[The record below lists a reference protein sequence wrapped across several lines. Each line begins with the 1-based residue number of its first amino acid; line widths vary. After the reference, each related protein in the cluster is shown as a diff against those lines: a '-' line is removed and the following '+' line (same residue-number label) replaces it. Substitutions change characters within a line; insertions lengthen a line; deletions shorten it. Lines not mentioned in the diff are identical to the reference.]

1 MYLPAT
7 ASHEQPAQS
16 RSSPRAWLW
25 FCIQVSLIVSLDLV
39 DELTHG
45 LFSRSDVG
53 LAEVHALH
61 VMEFE
66 SLHGF
71 WVEPA
76 IQNFFGRTHHLLG
89 LTFSSDQAD
98 MVFNTMYGLGH
109 VGITLLWAIWI
120 FRQRRALFSFLRN
133 VFLFTN
139 VLALVVYRL
148 YPLAPP
154 RLALGLR
161 YDGHPYH
168 FVDTVFGVGKGI
180 KLSFDQFAAMP
191 SLHVGW
197 ALIVGLS
204 VAWAA
209 RPLAVRLLGLIYP
222 LIMLTTVI
230 ATGNHYISDALG
242 AVIVVCVA
250 TVLAVFIMRWRGGD
264 SSVLQTLAR
273 LRRLRYQGG

>member
-1 MYLPAT
+1 MYVPAT
-7 ASHEQPAQS
+7 ASQHS
-16 RSSPRAWLW
+16 RHTSSAARAWFW
-25 FCIQVSLIVSLDLV
+25 FSIQVILIVSLDVV

-53 LAEVHALH
+53 VAEAHALH

-76 IQNFFGRTHHLLG
+76 IQSFFEHTHHLWG
-89 LTFSSDQAD
+89 LTFGSAQAD
-98 MVFNTMYGLGH
+98 AVFNALYGLGH
-109 VGITLLWAIWI
+109 VFITLLWAIWV
-120 FRQRRALFSFLRN
+120 FRQRRALFPFLRN

-204 VAWAA
+204 IAWAA
-209 RPLAVRLLGLIYP
+209 RPLIVRLLGLIYP

-230 ATGNHYISDALG
+230 VTGNHYISDGLG
-242 AVIVVCVA
+242 AVIVVCIA
-250 TVLAVFIMRWRGGD
+250 TVLALLILCWRARDG
-264 SSVLQTLAR
+264 SVSRTLAR
-273 LRRLRYQGG
+273 LQRVHHYRS